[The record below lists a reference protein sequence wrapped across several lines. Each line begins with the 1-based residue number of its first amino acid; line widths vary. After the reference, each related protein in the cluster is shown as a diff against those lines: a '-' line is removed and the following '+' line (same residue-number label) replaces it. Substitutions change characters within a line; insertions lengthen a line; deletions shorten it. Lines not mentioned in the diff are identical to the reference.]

1 MVRHWTSKLGRGV
14 MALLLTAGLFIG
26 TLPGSGQSASAL
38 TWHSFG
44 LTGYQG
50 VWHAL
55 AQDGLLDE
63 DILEATGVYVGMAD
77 PHTIEVVVDGEAQAF
92 QLGAELRETVEL
104 LEEDD
109 IVEFEYT
116 EEPLD
121 EIAILRTLLSIEVV
135 ESK

>member
-14 MALLLTAGLFIG
+14 VALLLIAGLFIG
-26 TLPGSGQSASAL
+26 TLPGYSASAM
-38 TWHSFG
+38 TWNHFAI
-44 LTGYQG
+44 TGYQG

-63 DILEATGVYVGMAD
+63 ETLEGTGVYVGMAD
-77 PHTIEVVVDGEAQAF
+77 PHTIEVIVDGEAQAF
-92 QLGAELRETVEL
+92 QLGTELRETVAS

-121 EIAILRTLLSIEVV
+121 DIAILRTLLSIEVIDS
-135 ESK
+135 E